1 VPALRASRRASLF
14 RAPLD
19 TGLSLDA
26 ALRCLHDADRPFAF
40 TGAWAGG
47 GALLGCS
54 PVRVAGDAEDPFALL
69 AATTHDQGS
78 QTFVGGGWIGYLGY
92 PLRAAVERVDP
103 PPPAAHSMPAFALSY
118 YDHVVRR
125 GADGAWW
132 FEALWS
138 AARASQLEDRRA
150 WWSRRLADPPEER
163 AARAADWR
171 ATPTAEGH
179 AELVAACRERIHA
192 GDLFQANVC
201 AELAGRF
208 DGSPLE
214 LFIRG
219 VRKLAPDRAAYLSG
233 PWGAVVS
240 LSPELF
246 LERHGRHV
254 RTAPIK
260 GTRRRPEDPSQA
272 AAERAALE
280 GSEKDRAENVMI
292 VDLMRNDLG
301 RVCRP
306 GTIAA
311 GPLVRVRRH
320 TGVWHLVSEVVGVL
334 RPEVDD
340 GELLR
345 ATFPPGSVTGAPKVA
360 AMNVIAELESSA
372 RQIYTGAVGFASP
385 YAGLELNVA
394 IRTFEVTGTTIRL
407 GIGGG
412 VVADSDPAAEAAE
425 LAVKAAPLLEALGVP
440 AAQSGGH
447 RPAPRVR
454 RLGPLPVPR
463 PDPRAGVFETVLV
476 RDARALRI
484 EAHLARLRS
493 SVAVLYGA
501 ELPDTLRDDVA
512 AAAAVAPGLARL
524 RVDAAPGPGAT
535 LAVGVGVRPL
545 GPTEAV
551 ALRTWTI
558 PGGLG
563 SHKWIDRRLIAAMEA
578 ASPSELP
585 LLLDADGQLLEAT
598 RASVF
603 ALGEDGVLR
612 TPPDDGRILPGVAR
626 ARVLEGAS
634 EMNLDVEERTLALED
649 LLSARGVMLTSA
661 LRCTPVVAVDGRPL
675 SSDDRLL
682 QLGRLALAAD
692 GLSAAVS

>member
-1 VPALRASRRASLF
+1 VPALRAHRRTSLF
-14 RAPLD
+14 RAPLN
-19 TGLSLDA
+19 TRLSLDL
-26 ALRCLHDADRPFAF
+26 ALRCLHDTDRPFAL
-40 TGAWAGG
+40 TGAWADG

-54 PVRVAGDAEDPFALL
+54 PVRVAGEDEDPFALL
-69 AATTHDQGS
+69 AAAAHDQGS

-92 PLRAAVERVDP
+92 PLRAALERVDP
-103 PPPAAHSMPAFALSY
+103 PPPVAHSMPASALSY
-118 YDHVVRR
+118 YDHLVRR
-125 GADGAWW
+125 DADGAWW

-138 AARASQLEDRRA
+138 AERAGQLEDRRA
-150 WWSRRLADPPEER
+150 WWSRRLADPPGER
-163 AARAADWR
+163 AARATDWR
-171 ATPTAEGH
+171 ATPTPEGH

-219 VRKLAPDRAAYLSG
+219 VRRLTPDRAAYLSG

-260 GTRRRPEDPSQA
+260 GTRRRPEDPRQA

-292 VDLMRNDLG
+292 VDVMRNDLG

-306 GTIAA
+306 GTIVA
-311 GPLVRVRRH
+311 GPLARVRRH

-340 GELLR
+340 GDLLR

-360 AMNVIAELESSA
+360 AMNVIAELESCE
-372 RQIYTGAVGFASP
+372 RQVYTGAIGFASP
-385 YAGLELNVA
+385 RAGLELNVA

-425 LAVKAAPLLEALGVP
+425 LAVKAVPLLEALRAP
-440 AAQSGGH
+440 AAQSSGH
-447 RPAPRVR
+447 RPTPRVR

-476 RDARALRI
+476 RDGRALRI
-484 EAHLARLRS
+484 ESHLARLHS
-493 SVAVLYGA
+493 SVVALYGA

-512 AAAAVAPGLARL
+512 AAAAGAPGSARL

-535 LAVGVGVRPL
+535 LAVAIEVRPL
-545 GPTEAV
+545 VPTEAV

-563 SHKWIDRRLIAAMEA
+563 SHKWIDRRLIDAMEA

-585 LLLDADGQLLEAT
+585 LLLDADGRLLEAT

-626 ARVLEGAS
+626 ARVLERAT
-634 EMNLDVEERTLALED
+634 EINLDTEERTLALDD

-661 LRCTPVVAVDGRPL
+661 LRCAPVVAVDGRPL
-675 SSDDRLL
+675 SSADGLL
-682 QLGRLALAAD
+682 QLGRLGLVAD